1 LAVKLRCVEK
11 ASEVS
16 PNTAMSSNTT
26 ATGKGERQRAR
37 EVAREVSFPANDA
50 RPDASGAGRIGPI
63 AKVAMINR
71 PTGRREA
78 RSEETGEPSITTTS
92 ASWVGFVSADA
103 STTATCR

>member
-11 ASEVS
+11 ASEVN

-37 EVAREVSFPANDA
+37 EVAREVPFPANDA

-63 AKVAMINR
+63 GEGSHDQ
-71 PTGRREA
+71 PPFWEA
-78 RSEETGEPSITTTS
+78 GGEETCEPSITTTS

-103 STTATCR
+103 STTACR